1 MDKEALSLIKKNFDT
16 LEFEA
21 GERIFA
27 KGDIARKAYVVL
39 GGVVSIV
46 ACDHK
51 GKRRRLFSAQTGD
64 IFPTG
69 WLAKGIVRAEYDY
82 EAFGDS
88 VCAVI
93 EKKAFNA
100 FAKKHPEAILDILIA
115 CDNRLSFAKH
125 RIETLVQE
133 RAESKI
139 LYLLRYMS
147 ERKSI
152 SQDEGEYMRV
162 KNSLTQ
168 QEIGES
174 LGLSRESTSISFRK
188 MYKNGLLKRSED
200 GHLLIHKEMLDKS
213 L

>member
-1 MDKEALSLIKKNFDT
+1 MNKTALTLIKKNFHS
-16 LEFEA
+16 LEFKA

-27 KGDIARKAYVVL
+27 KGDIARKAYMVL
-39 GGVVSIV
+39 GGMVSIV
-46 ACDHK
+46 AFDHK
-51 GKRRRLFSAQTGD
+51 GKRRRLFSAQKGD

-69 WLAKGIVRAEYDY
+69 WLEKGSIRAEYDY
-82 EAFGDS
+82 EAFGDA

-93 EKKAFNA
+93 EKKAFDG

-133 RAESKI
+133 RAENKI
-139 LYLLRYMS
+139 LYLFRYMA
-147 ERKSI
+147 ERASLSKI
-152 SQDEGEYMRV
+152 EGEYVRV

-174 LGLSRESTSISFRK
+174 LGLSRESASISFRK
-188 MYKNGLLKRSED
+188 MYKNGLLKRTDD
-200 GHLLIHKEMLDKS
+200 GQLLIHKEMLHKS